1 MLSVGEILK
10 KTREKKALTL
20 VDIEKELRIR
30 EKFLKAIE
38 EDNWNFF
45 SSKIYIEGIIK
56 NYANFLGLDSKKMTA
71 FFRREYEVNEEIK
84 FKKRI
89 ASKYLTSETKRFAI
103 IGLILVCLFFLIYFA
118 FQLKNYLSPP
128 KLIII
133 EPKTTIFKRVDKIK
147 IIGKTDA
154 ESAITILGDRVYQ
167 DKDGLFHYDLPLKL
181 GKNIFTVELTGANG
195 KKAVIQKEYIRKE

>member
-103 IGLILVCLFFLIYFA
+103 IGLILVCLFFLFYFA

-133 EPKTTIFKRVDKIK
+133 FFAFDI
-147 IIGKTDA
+147 
-154 ESAITILGDRVYQ
+154 
-167 DKDGLFHYDLPLKL
+167 
-181 GKNIFTVELTGANG
+181 
-195 KKAVIQKEYIRKE
+195 